1 MSDADVTADVTD
13 DDVTDDVT
21 IVVRFPEFNDVID
34 DVIDDVTL
42 VVRRLPGQSD
52 GRSTLPL
59 RHEAV
64 AVLDEGV
71 LGERLGEG
79 VCDLVRGVAVNDVD
93 VAVRDKF
100 ADAVVADQDV
110 FRLLCGDL
118 FGHGFGGGVVLVKDF
133 FFSFTSLSRARRKII
148 CPGDPVPDT
157 MYTTN
162 VYQYPDT
169 VKESVFVCNFSFKV

>member
-1 MSDADVTADVTD
+1 MSDADVTDDVTD

-93 VAVRDKF
+93 VAVRD
-100 ADAVVADQDV
+100 
-110 FRLLCGDL
+110 
-118 FGHGFGGGVVLVKDF
+118 
-133 FFSFTSLSRARRKII
+133 
-148 CPGDPVPDT
+148 
-157 MYTTN
+157 
-162 VYQYPDT
+162 
-169 VKESVFVCNFSFKV
+169 